1 MIKWAAFF
9 LGISAFLGWL
19 LLNALRHGTVQD
31 KYGFKIARVETPVLF
46 LGHCDFVCG
55 AAHCVLLWRGL
66 RCAPSSRAGFQLTDY
81 W

>member
-31 KYGFKIARVETPVLF
+31 KYGFKIARVETPVYFWVIVISYAALLTAF
-46 LGHCDFVCG
+46 FSG
-55 AAHCVLLWRGL
+55 AVYDVLL
-66 RCAPSSRAGFQLTDY
+66 AAGQVSN
-81 W
+81 